1 MYQFKFNNI
10 YLLFNNRFAV
20 RSKYMTLE
28 AKYNK
33 YIESIEN
40 IRYIQ
45 KYNIKKAEQNNIPKI
60 DNTNIDKSIGLLRKT
75 IINYLLKIK
84 TGIEKEGEIN

>member
-1 MYQFKFNNI
+1 
-10 YLLFNNRFAV
+10 
-20 RSKYMTLE
+20 MTLE

>member
-1 MYQFKFNNI
+1 MYQFKFNNN